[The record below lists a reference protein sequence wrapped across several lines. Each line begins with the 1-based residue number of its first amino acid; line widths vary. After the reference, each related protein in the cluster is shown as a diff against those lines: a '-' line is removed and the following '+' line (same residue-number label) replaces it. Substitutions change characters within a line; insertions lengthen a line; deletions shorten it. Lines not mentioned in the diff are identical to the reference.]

1 MITVQI
7 LINAPL
13 SHCWEGWINPK
24 HIVHWYYASPDWCC
38 PRAIMDCK
46 AGGSFSIR
54 MEAKDKSFG
63 FDFNATFSKVIEK
76 ERLHYTLED
85 GRLVELSFTEMP
97 EGTLLVW
104 KFDPEHQNPE
114 DLQQQGWQAILNY
127 FKLYIEEEFVG

>member
-1 MITVQI
+1 MITVQV

-38 PRAIMDCK
+38 PNALMDCK
-46 AGGSFSIR
+46 TGGSFSIR

-63 FDFNATFSKVIEK
+63 FDFNATFSEVIEK

-85 GRLVELSFTEMP
+85 GRLVELTFNETLD
-97 EGTLLVW
+97 GTLVAW
-104 KFDPEHQNPE
+104 KFDPENQNPIS
-114 DLQQQGWQAILNY
+114 LQQQGWQAILNH
-127 FKLYIEEEFVG
+127 FKSYIEQEFVV